1 MNQKNMWIAAAS
13 GAVLT
18 TLLSDLPLIMM
29 VNCLVCVGFWGSSF
43 FSVWLY
49 WRLNGEVSVREAVR
63 IGLLTGVLAGLLSLL
78 LSFAGVSGVEGFV
91 NNLGPL
97 MSAEDVQG
105 LNEVPGWAILLLNLL
120 GVGFNIVFGMLG
132 GWIGGAIFNRGAKPA
147 AQDAAHANPAA

>member
-49 WRLNGEVSVREAVR
+49 RRLNGEVSVREAVR

-78 LSFAGVSGVEGFV
+78 LSFAGVSGLQGFV
-91 NNLGPL
+91 NNISPL
-97 MSAEDVQG
+97 LSAEELQG
-105 LNEVPGWAILLLNLL
+105 MNEVPTWGTLLFSL
-120 GVGFNIVFGMLG
+120 VGLVFNVAFGTLG
-132 GWIGGAIFNRGAKPA
+132 GWIGGTIFTRKHKAPNSVDPAPA
-147 AQDAAHANPAA
+147 A